1 MKSPWSFPTSPRS
14 PYKVIERLKL
24 ITSLDGRDYDKN
36 LQIEI
41 GKRIREEDGNLK
53 VGLSSNSSTL
63 DFVGRDYITRAPKKL
78 GVVYVPGS
86 GKGKFIITEQGKN
99 LINSKNMEFVIQRQI
114 AKIQYPSPISARGTD
129 NIKIIPLTT
138 IIKILKKVRD
148 LSRSEVMMF
157 VITIEKFTQINT
169 AIKEILNFREKLKKI
184 KGNLKR
190 KKFRRETGLKKLEW
204 FYQNENPN
212 IREKKGKKVDK
223 KEFLKTKLNNHK
235 DYADSIFRYFIA
247 TGLFKLNK
255 NSRLEISKINE
266 KDADYL
272 LETIGLEPKTFEP
285 DEEKYV
291 KNYMGKENS
300 ISLFTDKLSNLI
312 KKFNYLKRLSS
323 KLKLKINTKN
333 IENKFNEEK
342 SLDIKKDIIVELQKR
357 FISLKMEKF
366 IKKLSERNQTDF
378 DEILNHFE
386 EISDRNSDI
395 LDKPLQYEYNF
406 FRAFSFI
413 GDAEK
418 IIPSLNFDEDTN
430 PLNTTSNKP
439 DLIIEY
445 KNFILVVEVTLSS
458 GQRQYESEGAP
469 VFRHVGKCQNEHNKP
484 VFGLFVSEKM
494 DVNMPIEFLSRAMV
508 KTKIYNGR
516 VRILPMERSDFNLL
530 FEKIY
535 KKKLK
540 SNYLFDLFNSF
551 LGDSALLKY
560 QDLGEENWI
569 NDFKKDLSLQ

>member
-24 ITSLDGRDYDKN
+24 ISSLDGKEYDTN

-41 GKRIREEDGNLK
+41 GKRIREESENLK

-78 GVVYVPGS
+78 GIVYVPGV
-86 GKGKFIITEQGKN
+86 GKGKFELTEQGRN
-99 LINSKNMEFVIQRQI
+99 LINSKNMEFVMQRQI
-114 AKIQYPSPISARGTD
+114 AKIQYPSPIKVRGTEK
-129 NIKIIPLTT
+129 IKLIPLTAT
-138 IIKILKKVRD
+138 IKILKSVKD

-157 VITIEKFTQINT
+157 VITIENFSTIDQSIS
-169 AIKEILNFREKLKKI
+169 EILKFRENLKKI

-190 KKFRRETGLKKLEW
+190 RKFRDEVGIKKLNL
-204 FYQNENPN
+204 FYKNEDFS

-223 KEFLKTKLNNHK
+223 SEFLRTKLRNHK
-235 DYADSIFRYFIA
+235 DYADSIFRYFIS

-255 NSRLEISKINE
+255 KSRLEISKINE

-272 LETIGLEPKTFEP
+272 LETIGLEPKKFDNDEKTF
-285 DEEKYV
+285 V
-291 KNYMGKENS
+291 KDFMGKENS
-300 ISLFTDKLSNLI
+300 ISLYTDKLDNLLN
-312 KKFNYLKRLSS
+312 KFDYLKKLSS
-323 KLKLKINTKN
+323 TLDLKINTTEIDKRFKN
-333 IENKFNEEK
+333 EK
-342 SLDIKKDIIVELQKR
+342 SLDIKKDIIVELQKK
-357 FISLKMEKF
+357 FIYLKMEKF
-366 IKKLSERNQTDF
+366 IKKLSERKKNDF
-378 DEILNHFE
+378 DEIVGHFE
-386 EISDRNSDI
+386 EISDRNSEI

-418 IIPSLNFDEDTN
+418 IIPSLNFDEDIN

-445 KNFILVVEVTLSS
+445 KDFILVVEVTLSA

-469 VFRHVGKCQNEHNKP
+469 VFRHVGKCQNENNKP
-484 VFGLFVSEKM
+484 VFGLFICEKM

-516 VRILPMERSDFNLL
+516 VRILPIERSDFNLL

-535 KKKLK
+535 NEELK
-540 SNYLFDLFNSF
+540 SDYLFGMFNS
-551 LGDSALLKY
+551 LLDDNALNKY
-560 QDLGEENWI
+560 QEQGEEDWI
-569 NDFKKDLSLQ
+569 NDFKANLS

>member
-24 ITSLDGRDYDKN
+24 ISALDGKEYDKN

-41 GKRIREEDGNLK
+41 GRRIRSEDGNLK

-86 GKGKFIITEQGKN
+86 GKGKFTITEQGKN

-114 AKIQYPSPISARGTD
+114 AKIQYPSPISARGTED
-129 NIKIIPLTT
+129 IEIIPLTT
-138 IIKILKKVRD
+138 IIEILKKVKD

-157 VITIEKFTQINT
+157 VITIEKYSQINI
-169 AIKEILNFREKLKKI
+169 AIKEILDFRNKLKEI

-190 KKFRRETGLKKLEW
+190 RKFRNEVGLKKLGI
-204 FYQNENPN
+204 FYKSENFQL
-212 IREKKGKKVDK
+212 REKKGKITSKE
-223 KEFLKTKLNNHK
+223 EFLKIKLRNHK

-247 TGLFKLNK
+247 TNLFKLNK
-255 NSRLEISKINE
+255 KSRLEISKINE

-272 LETIGLEPKTFEP
+272 LKTIGLKPKKITL
-285 DEEKYV
+285 EEKDYV
-291 KNYMGKENS
+291 QKYMGMENS
-300 ISLFTDKLSNLI
+300 ISLFTDELDNLS
-312 KKFNYLKRLSS
+312 KKIDYLLQLSS
-323 KLKLKINTKN
+323 KLKLNIDNKKIK
-333 IENKFNEEK
+333 KRFNDEK
-342 SLDIKKDIIVELQKR
+342 SLDIKKDIIVELQKE
-357 FISLKMEKF
+357 FIFLKMEKF
-366 IKKLSERNQTDF
+366 TKTLSKREKKDF

-386 EISDRNSDI
+386 DINDNNSDI

-406 FRAFSFI
+406 FRAFAFI
-413 GDAEK
+413 GNFVK

-445 KNFILVVEVTLSS
+445 KDFILVVEVTLSS

-469 VFRHVGKCQNEHNKP
+469 VFRHVGKCQIENNKP
-484 VFGLFVSEKM
+484 VFGLFIAEKL
-494 DVNMPIEFLSRAMV
+494 DINMPVEFLSRAQV
-508 KTKIYNGR
+508 KTKIYDGK
-516 VRILPMERSDFNLL
+516 VRILPMARSDFITL
-530 FEKIY
+530 FSKIY
-535 KKKLK
+535 EDKLDNK
-540 SNYLFDLFNSF
+540 YLFKLFN
-551 LGDSALLKY
+551 DSLCDDALDKY
-560 QDLGEENWI
+560 REQGEEDWI
-569 NDFKKDLSLQ
+569 NDFRDNYIS

>member
-24 ITSLDGRDYDKN
+24 ISSLDGKDYDKD

-41 GKRIREEDGNLK
+41 GKRIREESENLK

-78 GVVYVPGS
+78 GIVYVPGVD
-86 GKGKFIITEQGKN
+86 KGKFELTEQGRN
-99 LINSKNMEFVIQRQI
+99 LINSKNMEFVMQRQI
-114 AKIQYPSPISARGTD
+114 AKIQYPSPIKVRGTEK
-129 NIKIIPLTT
+129 IKLIPLTAT
-138 IIKILKKVRD
+138 IKILKSVKD

-157 VITIEKFTQINT
+157 VITIENFSTIDQSIS
-169 AIKEILNFREKLKKI
+169 EILKFRENLKKI

-190 KKFRRETGLKKLEW
+190 RKFRDEVGIKKLNL
-204 FYQNENPN
+204 FYKNEDFS

-223 KEFLKTKLNNHK
+223 SEFLRTKLRNHK
-235 DYADSIFRYFIA
+235 DYADSIFRYFIS

-255 NSRLEISKINE
+255 KSRLEISKINE

-272 LETIGLEPKTFEP
+272 LETIGLEPKKFENDEKTF
-285 DEEKYV
+285 V
-291 KNYMGKENS
+291 KDYMGKENS
-300 ISLFTDKLSNLI
+300 ISLYTDKPDNLLN
-312 KKFNYLKRLSS
+312 KFDYLKKLSS
-323 KLKLKINTKN
+323 TLDLKINTKEIDKRFKN
-333 IENKFNEEK
+333 EK
-342 SLDIKKDIIVELQKR
+342 SLDIKKDIIVELQKK
-357 FISLKMEKF
+357 FIYLKMEKF
-366 IKKLSERNQTDF
+366 IKKLSERKKNDF
-378 DEILNHFE
+378 DEIVGHFE
-386 EISDRNSDI
+386 EISDRNSEI

-418 IIPSLNFDEDTN
+418 IIPSLNFDEDIN

-445 KNFILVVEVTLSS
+445 KDFILVVEVTLSA

-469 VFRHVGKCQNEHNKP
+469 VFRHVGKCQNENDKP
-484 VFGLFVSEKM
+484 VFGLFICEKM

-516 VRILPMERSDFNLL
+516 VRILPIERSDFNLL
-530 FEKIY
+530 FKKIY
-535 KKKLK
+535 NEELK
-540 SNYLFDLFNSF
+540 SDYLFGMFNS
-551 LGDSALLKY
+551 LLDDNALNKY
-560 QDLGEENWI
+560 QEQGEEDWI
-569 NDFKKDLSLQ
+569 NAFKANLS

>member
-24 ITSLDGRDYDKN
+24 ISSLDGKEYDTN

-41 GKRIREEDGNLK
+41 GKRIREESENLK

-78 GVVYVPGS
+78 GIVYVPGV
-86 GKGKFIITEQGKN
+86 GKGKFELTEQGRN
-99 LINSKNMEFVIQRQI
+99 LINSKNMEFVMQRQI
-114 AKIQYPSPISARGTD
+114 AKIQYPSPIKVRGTEK
-129 NIKIIPLTT
+129 IKLIPLTAT
-138 IIKILKKVRD
+138 IKILKSVKD

-157 VITIEKFTQINT
+157 VITIENFSKIDQSIS
-169 AIKEILNFREKLKKI
+169 EILKFRENLKKI

-190 KKFRRETGLKKLEW
+190 RKFRDEVGIKKLNL
-204 FYQNENPN
+204 FYKNEDFS
-212 IREKKGKKVDK
+212 IREKKGKRVDK
-223 KEFLKTKLNNHK
+223 SEFLRTKLRNHK
-235 DYADSIFRYFIA
+235 DYADSIFRYFIS

-255 NSRLEISKINE
+255 KSRLEISKINE

-272 LETIGLEPKTFEP
+272 LQTIGLEPKKFDNDEKTF
-285 DEEKYV
+285 V
-291 KNYMGKENS
+291 KDYMGKENS
-300 ISLFTDKLSNLI
+300 ISLYTDKLDNLLN
-312 KKFNYLKRLSS
+312 KFDYLKKLSS
-323 KLKLKINTKN
+323 TLDLKINTTEIDKRFKN
-333 IENKFNEEK
+333 EK
-342 SLDIKKDIIVELQKR
+342 SLDIKKDIIVELQKK
-357 FISLKMEKF
+357 FIYLKMEKF
-366 IKKLSERNQTDF
+366 IKKLSERKKNDF
-378 DEILNHFE
+378 DEIVGHFE
-386 EISDRNSDI
+386 EISDRNSEI
-395 LDKPLQYEYNF
+395 LDKPLKYEYNF

-418 IIPSLNFDEDTN
+418 IIPSLNFDEDIN

-445 KNFILVVEVTLSS
+445 KDFILVVEVTLSA

-469 VFRHVGKCQNEHNKP
+469 VFRHVGKCQNENNKP
-484 VFGLFVSEKM
+484 VFGLFICEKM

-516 VRILPMERSDFNLL
+516 VRILPIERSDFNLL

-535 KKKLK
+535 NEELK
-540 SNYLFDLFNSF
+540 SDYLFGMFNS
-551 LGDSALLKY
+551 LLDDNALNKY
-560 QDLGEENWI
+560 QEQGEEDWI
-569 NDFKKDLSLQ
+569 NDFKASLS

>member
-24 ITSLDGRDYDKN
+24 ISSLDGKDYDKD

-41 GKRIREEDGNLK
+41 GKRIREESENLK

-78 GVVYVPGS
+78 GIVYVPGV
-86 GKGKFIITEQGKN
+86 GKGKFELTEQGRN
-99 LINSKNMEFVIQRQI
+99 LINSKNMEFVMQRQI
-114 AKIQYPSPISARGTD
+114 AKIQYPSPIKVRGTEK
-129 NIKIIPLTT
+129 IKLIPLTAT
-138 IIKILKKVRD
+138 IKILKSVKD

-157 VITIEKFTQINT
+157 VITIENFSTIDQSI
-169 AIKEILNFREKLKKI
+169 IEILKFRENLKKI

-190 KKFRRETGLKKLEW
+190 RKFRDEVGIKKLNL
-204 FYQNENPN
+204 FYKNEDFS

-223 KEFLKTKLNNHK
+223 SEFLRTKLRNHK
-235 DYADSIFRYFIA
+235 DYADSIFRYFIS

-255 NSRLEISKINE
+255 KSRLEISKINE

-272 LETIGLEPKTFEP
+272 LETIGLEPKKFDNDEKTF
-285 DEEKYV
+285 V
-291 KNYMGKENS
+291 KDFMGKENS
-300 ISLFTDKLSNLI
+300 ISLYTDKLDNLLN
-312 KKFNYLKRLSS
+312 KFDYLKKLSS
-323 KLKLKINTKN
+323 TLDLKINTTEIDKRFKN
-333 IENKFNEEK
+333 EK
-342 SLDIKKDIIVELQKR
+342 SLDIKKDIIVELQKK
-357 FISLKMEKF
+357 FIYLKMEKF
-366 IKKLSERNQTDF
+366 IKKLSERKKNDF
-378 DEILNHFE
+378 DEIVGHFE
-386 EISDRNSDI
+386 EISDRNSEI

-418 IIPSLNFDEDTN
+418 IIPSLNFDEDIN

-445 KNFILVVEVTLSS
+445 KDFILVVEVTLSA

-469 VFRHVGKCQNEHNKP
+469 VFRHVGKCQNENNKP
-484 VFGLFVSEKM
+484 VFGLFICEKM

-516 VRILPMERSDFNLL
+516 VRILPIERSDFNLL

-535 KKKLK
+535 NEELK
-540 SNYLFDLFNSF
+540 SDYLFGMFNS
-551 LGDSALLKY
+551 LLDDNALNKY
-560 QDLGEENWI
+560 QEQGEEDWI
-569 NDFKKDLSLQ
+569 NDFKANLS

>member
-24 ITSLDGRDYDKN
+24 ISSLDGKEYDTN

-41 GKRIREEDGNLK
+41 GKRIREESENLK

-78 GVVYVPGS
+78 GIVYVPGV
-86 GKGKFIITEQGKN
+86 GKGKFELTEQGRN
-99 LINSKNMEFVIQRQI
+99 LINSKNMEFVMQRQI
-114 AKIQYPSPISARGTD
+114 AKIQYPSPIKVRGTEK
-129 NIKIIPLTT
+129 IKLIPLTAT
-138 IIKILKKVRD
+138 IKILKSVKD

-157 VITIEKFTQINT
+157 VITIENFSTIDQSIS
-169 AIKEILNFREKLKKI
+169 EILKFRENLKKI

-190 KKFRRETGLKKLEW
+190 RKFRDEVGIKKLNL
-204 FYQNENPN
+204 FYKNEDFS

-223 KEFLKTKLNNHK
+223 SEFLRTKLRNHK
-235 DYADSIFRYFIA
+235 DYADSIFRYFIS

-255 NSRLEISKINE
+255 KSRLEISKINE

-272 LETIGLEPKTFEP
+272 LETIGLEPKKFDNDEKTF
-285 DEEKYV
+285 V
-291 KNYMGKENS
+291 KDYMGKENS
-300 ISLFTDKLSNLI
+300 ISLYTDKLDNLLN
-312 KKFNYLKRLSS
+312 KFDYLKKLSS
-323 KLKLKINTKN
+323 TLDLKINTTEIDKRFKN
-333 IENKFNEEK
+333 EK
-342 SLDIKKDIIVELQKR
+342 SLDIKKDIIVELQKK
-357 FISLKMEKF
+357 FIYLKMEKF
-366 IKKLSERNQTDF
+366 IKKLSERKKNDF
-378 DEILNHFE
+378 DEIVGHFE
-386 EISDRNSDI
+386 EISDRNSEI

-418 IIPSLNFDEDTN
+418 IIPSLNFDEDIN

-445 KNFILVVEVTLSS
+445 KDFILVVEVTLSA

-469 VFRHVGKCQNEHNKP
+469 VFRHVGKCQNENNKP
-484 VFGLFVSEKM
+484 VFGLFICEKM

-516 VRILPMERSDFNLL
+516 VRILPIERSDFNLL

-535 KKKLK
+535 NEELK
-540 SNYLFDLFNSF
+540 SDYLFGMFNS
-551 LGDSALLKY
+551 LLDDNALNKY
-560 QDLGEENWI
+560 QEQGEEDWI
-569 NDFKKDLSLQ
+569 NDFKANLS

>member
-24 ITSLDGRDYDKN
+24 ISSLDGKEYDTN

-41 GKRIREEDGNLK
+41 GKRIREESENLK

-78 GVVYVPGS
+78 GIVYVPGV
-86 GKGKFIITEQGKN
+86 GKGKFELTEQGRN
-99 LINSKNMEFVIQRQI
+99 LINSKNMEFVMQRQI
-114 AKIQYPSPISARGTD
+114 AKIQYPSPIKVRGTEK
-129 NIKIIPLTT
+129 IKLIPLTAT
-138 IIKILKKVRD
+138 IKILKSVKD

-157 VITIEKFTQINT
+157 VITIENFSKIDQSIS
-169 AIKEILNFREKLKKI
+169 EILKFRENLKKI

-190 KKFRRETGLKKLEW
+190 RKFRDEVGIKKLNL
-204 FYQNENPN
+204 FYKNEDFS
-212 IREKKGKKVDK
+212 IREKKGKRVDK
-223 KEFLKTKLNNHK
+223 SEFLRTKLRNHK
-235 DYADSIFRYFIA
+235 DYADSIFRYFIS

-255 NSRLEISKINE
+255 KSRLEISKINE
-266 KDADYL
+266 KDANYL
-272 LETIGLEPKTFEP
+272 LETIGLEPKKFENDEKTF
-285 DEEKYV
+285 V

-300 ISLFTDKLSNLI
+300 ISLYTDKLDNLLN
-312 KKFNYLKRLSS
+312 KFDYLKKLSS
-323 KLKLKINTKN
+323 TLDLKINTTEIDKRFKN
-333 IENKFNEEK
+333 EK
-342 SLDIKKDIIVELQKR
+342 SLDIKKDIIVELQKK
-357 FISLKMEKF
+357 FIYLKMEKF
-366 IKKLSERNQTDF
+366 IKKLSERKKNDF
-378 DEILNHFE
+378 DEIVGHFE
-386 EISDRNSDI
+386 EISDRNSEI

-418 IIPSLNFDEDTN
+418 ITPSLNFDEDIN

-445 KNFILVVEVTLSS
+445 KDFILVVEVTLSA

-469 VFRHVGKCQNEHNKP
+469 VFRHVGKCQNENDKP
-484 VFGLFVSEKM
+484 VFGLFICEKM

-516 VRILPMERSDFNLL
+516 VRILPIERSDFNLL

-535 KKKLK
+535 NEELK
-540 SNYLFDLFNSF
+540 SDYLFGMFNS
-551 LGDSALLKY
+551 LLDDNALNKY
-560 QDLGEENWI
+560 QEQGEEDWI
-569 NDFKKDLSLQ
+569 NDFKANLS

>member
-24 ITSLDGRDYDKN
+24 ISSLDGKEYDTN

-41 GKRIREEDGNLK
+41 GKRIREESENLK

-78 GVVYVPGS
+78 GIVYVPGV
-86 GKGKFIITEQGKN
+86 GKGKFELTEQGRN
-99 LINSKNMEFVIQRQI
+99 LINSKNMEFVMQRQI
-114 AKIQYPSPISARGTD
+114 AKIQYPSPIKVRGTEK
-129 NIKIIPLTT
+129 IKLIPLTAT
-138 IIKILKKVRD
+138 IKILKSVKD

-157 VITIEKFTQINT
+157 VITIENFSTIDQSIS
-169 AIKEILNFREKLKKI
+169 EILKFRENLKKI

-190 KKFRRETGLKKLEW
+190 RKFRDEVGIKKLNL
-204 FYQNENPN
+204 FYKNEDFS

-223 KEFLKTKLNNHK
+223 SEFLRTKLRNHK
-235 DYADSIFRYFIA
+235 DYADSIFRYFIS

-255 NSRLEISKINE
+255 KSRLEISKINE

-272 LETIGLEPKTFEP
+272 LETIGLEPKKFDNDEKTF
-285 DEEKYV
+285 V
-291 KNYMGKENS
+291 KEYMGKENS
-300 ISLFTDKLSNLI
+300 ISLYTDKLDNLLN
-312 KKFNYLKRLSS
+312 KFDYLKKLSS
-323 KLKLKINTKN
+323 TLDLKINTTEIDKRFKN
-333 IENKFNEEK
+333 EK
-342 SLDIKKDIIVELQKR
+342 SLDIKKDIIVELQKK
-357 FISLKMEKF
+357 FIYLKMEKF
-366 IKKLSERNQTDF
+366 IKKLSERKKNDF
-378 DEILNHFE
+378 NEIVGHFE
-386 EISDRNSDI
+386 EISDRNSEI

-418 IIPSLNFDEDTN
+418 IIPSLNFDEDIN

-445 KNFILVVEVTLSS
+445 KDFILVVEVTLSA

-469 VFRHVGKCQNEHNKP
+469 VFRHVGKCQNENNKP
-484 VFGLFVSEKM
+484 VFGLFICEKM

-516 VRILPMERSDFNLL
+516 VRILPIERSDFNLL

-535 KKKLK
+535 NEELK
-540 SNYLFDLFNSF
+540 SDYLFGMFNS
-551 LGDSALLKY
+551 LLDDNALNKY
-560 QDLGEENWI
+560 QEQGEEDWI
-569 NDFKKDLSLQ
+569 NDFKANLS

>member
-24 ITSLDGRDYDKN
+24 ISSLDGKDYDKD

-41 GKRIREEDGNLK
+41 GKRIREESENLK

-78 GVVYVPGS
+78 GIVYVPGVD
-86 GKGKFIITEQGKN
+86 KGKFELTEQGRN
-99 LINSKNMEFVIQRQI
+99 LINSKNMEFVMQRQI
-114 AKIQYPSPISARGTD
+114 AKIQYPSPIKVRGTEK
-129 NIKIIPLTT
+129 IKLIPLTAT
-138 IIKILKKVRD
+138 IKILKSVKD

-157 VITIEKFTQINT
+157 VITIENFSTIDQSI
-169 AIKEILNFREKLKKI
+169 IEILKFRENLKKI

-190 KKFRRETGLKKLEW
+190 RKFRDEVGIKKLNL
-204 FYQNENPN
+204 FYKNEDFS

-223 KEFLKTKLNNHK
+223 SEFLRTKLRNHK
-235 DYADSIFRYFIA
+235 DYADSIFRYFIS

-255 NSRLEISKINE
+255 KSRLEISKINE

-272 LETIGLEPKTFEP
+272 LETIGLEPKKFDNDEKTF
-285 DEEKYV
+285 V
-291 KNYMGKENS
+291 KDYMGKENS
-300 ISLFTDKLSNLI
+300 ISLYTDKLDNLLN
-312 KKFNYLKRLSS
+312 KFDYLKKLSS
-323 KLKLKINTKN
+323 TLDLKINTTEIDKRFKN
-333 IENKFNEEK
+333 EK
-342 SLDIKKDIIVELQKR
+342 SLDIKKDIIVELQKK
-357 FISLKMEKF
+357 FIYLKMEKF
-366 IKKLSERNQTDF
+366 IKKLSERKKNDF
-378 DEILNHFE
+378 DEIVGHFE
-386 EISDRNSDI
+386 EISDRNSEI

-418 IIPSLNFDEDTN
+418 IIPSLNFDEDIN

-445 KNFILVVEVTLSS
+445 KDFILVVEVTLSA

-469 VFRHVGKCQNEHNKP
+469 VFRHVGKCQNENDKP
-484 VFGLFVSEKM
+484 VFGLFICEKM

-516 VRILPMERSDFNLL
+516 VRILPIERSDFNLL

-535 KKKLK
+535 NEELK
-540 SNYLFDLFNSF
+540 SDYLFGMFNS
-551 LGDSALLKY
+551 LLDDNALNKY
-560 QDLGEENWI
+560 QEQGEEDWI
-569 NDFKKDLSLQ
+569 NDFKANLS

>member
-24 ITSLDGRDYDKN
+24 ISSLDGKDYDKD

-41 GKRIREEDGNLK
+41 GKRIREESENLK

-78 GVVYVPGS
+78 GIVYVPGVD
-86 GKGKFIITEQGKN
+86 KGKFELTEQGRN
-99 LINSKNMEFVIQRQI
+99 LINSKNMEFVMQRQI
-114 AKIQYPSPISARGTD
+114 AKIQYPSPIKVRGTEK
-129 NIKIIPLTT
+129 IKLIPLTAT
-138 IIKILKKVRD
+138 IKILKSVKD

-157 VITIEKFTQINT
+157 VITIENFSTIDQSIS
-169 AIKEILNFREKLKKI
+169 EILKFRENLKKI

-190 KKFRRETGLKKLEW
+190 RKFRDEVGIKKLNL
-204 FYQNENPN
+204 FYKNEDFS

-223 KEFLKTKLNNHK
+223 SEFLRTKLRNHK
-235 DYADSIFRYFIA
+235 DYADSIFRYFIS

-255 NSRLEISKINE
+255 KSRLEISKINE

-272 LETIGLEPKTFEP
+272 LETIGLEPKKFENDEKTF
-285 DEEKYV
+285 V
-291 KNYMGKENS
+291 KDYMGKENS
-300 ISLFTDKLSNLI
+300 ISLYTDKPDNLLN
-312 KKFNYLKRLSS
+312 KFDYLKKLSS
-323 KLKLKINTKN
+323 TLDLKINTKEIDKRFKN
-333 IENKFNEEK
+333 EK
-342 SLDIKKDIIVELQKR
+342 SLDIKKDIIVELQKK
-357 FISLKMEKF
+357 FIYLKMEKF
-366 IKKLSERNQTDF
+366 IKKLSERKKNDF
-378 DEILNHFE
+378 DEIIGHFE
-386 EISDRNSDI
+386 EISDRNSEI

-418 IIPSLNFDEDTN
+418 IIPSLNFDEDIN

-445 KNFILVVEVTLSS
+445 KDFILVVEVTLSA

-469 VFRHVGKCQNEHNKP
+469 VFRHVGKCQNENDKP
-484 VFGLFVSEKM
+484 VFGLFICEKM

-516 VRILPMERSDFNLL
+516 VRILPIERSDFNLL
-530 FEKIY
+530 FKKIY
-535 KKKLK
+535 NEELK
-540 SNYLFDLFNSF
+540 SDYLFGMFNS
-551 LGDSALLKY
+551 LLDDNALNKY
-560 QDLGEENWI
+560 QEQGEEDWI
-569 NDFKKDLSLQ
+569 NAFKANLS

>member
-41 GKRIREEDGNLK
+41 GKRIREENGNLK

-86 GKGKFIITEQGKN
+86 GKGKFIFTEQGKN

-114 AKIQYPSPISARGTD
+114 AKIQYPSPISARGTE
-129 NIKIIPLTT
+129 NIEIIPLTT
-138 IIKILKKVRD
+138 IIEILKRVRD
-148 LSRSEVMMF
+148 LSRSEVMIF
-157 VITIEKFTQINT
+157 VITIEKFTQISS
-169 AIKEILNFREKLKKI
+169 AIKEILNFREKLEKI

-190 KKFRRETGLKKLEW
+190 REFRKETGMRKLES
-204 FYQNENPN
+204 FYKNENFK

-223 KEFLKTKLNNHK
+223 KEFIKTKLNNHR

-255 NSRLEISKINE
+255 KSRLEISKINE

-272 LETIGLEPKTFEP
+272 LKNIGLIPKTIEIN
-285 DEEKYV
+285 EKEYV
-291 KNYMGKENS
+291 ENYMGKENS
-300 ISLFTDKLSNLI
+300 ISLFTDKSSNLVN
-312 KKFNYLKRLSS
+312 KFNYLKELSL
-323 KLKLKINTKN
+323 KLKLKINAEV
-333 IENKFNEEK
+333 IEKKFKQEK
-342 SLDIKKDIIVELQKR
+342 SLDIKKDIIVELQKK
-357 FISLKMEKF
+357 FILLKMEKF
-366 IKKLSERNQTDF
+366 IKKLSERNQNDF

-386 EISDRNSDI
+386 DISDRNSDI

-406 FRAFSFI
+406 FRAFSLI

-445 KNFILVVEVTLSS
+445 KNFVLVVEVTLSS

-469 VFRHVGKCQNEHNKP
+469 VFRHVGKCQNEYNKP

-494 DVNMPIEFLSRAMV
+494 DVNMPVEFLSRAMV
-508 KTKIYNGR
+508 KTKIYNGKI
-516 VRILPMERSDFNLL
+516 RIMPIERSDFDLL
-530 FEKIY
+530 FKKIY
-535 KKKLK
+535 TKKLK
-540 SNYLFDLFNSF
+540 SDYLYELFNKF
-551 LGDSALLKY
+551 LSDGALDKY
-560 QDLGEENWI
+560 QDLGEEDWI
-569 NDFKKDLSLQ
+569 NNFRENLS

>member
-24 ITSLDGRDYDKN
+24 ISSLDGKEYDTN

-41 GKRIREEDGNLK
+41 GKRIREESENLK

-78 GVVYVPGS
+78 GIVYVPGV
-86 GKGKFIITEQGKN
+86 GKGKFELTEQGRN
-99 LINSKNMEFVIQRQI
+99 LINSKNMEFVMQRQI
-114 AKIQYPSPISARGTD
+114 AKIQYPSPIKVRGTEK
-129 NIKIIPLTT
+129 IKLIPLTAT
-138 IIKILKKVRD
+138 IKILKSVKD

-157 VITIEKFTQINT
+157 VITIENFSKIDQSIS
-169 AIKEILNFREKLKKI
+169 EILKFRENLKKI

-190 KKFRRETGLKKLEW
+190 RKFRDEVGIKKLNL
-204 FYQNENPN
+204 FYKNEDFS

-223 KEFLKTKLNNHK
+223 SEFLRTKLRNHK
-235 DYADSIFRYFIA
+235 DYADSIFRYFIS

-255 NSRLEISKINE
+255 KSRLEISKINE

-272 LETIGLEPKTFEP
+272 LETIGLEPKKFDNDEKTF
-285 DEEKYV
+285 V
-291 KNYMGKENS
+291 KDYMGKENS
-300 ISLFTDKLSNLI
+300 ISLYTDKLDNLLN
-312 KKFNYLKRLSS
+312 KFDYLKKLSS
-323 KLKLKINTKN
+323 TLDLKINTTEIDKRFKN
-333 IENKFNEEK
+333 EK
-342 SLDIKKDIIVELQKR
+342 SLDIKKDIIVELQKK
-357 FISLKMEKF
+357 FIYLKMEKF
-366 IKKLSERNQTDF
+366 IKKLSERKKNDF
-378 DEILNHFE
+378 DEIVGHFE
-386 EISDRNSDI
+386 EISDRNSEI

-418 IIPSLNFDEDTN
+418 IIPSLNFDEDIN

-445 KNFILVVEVTLSS
+445 KDFILVVEVTLSA

-469 VFRHVGKCQNEHNKP
+469 VFRHVGKCQNENDKP
-484 VFGLFVSEKM
+484 VFGLFICEKM

-516 VRILPMERSDFNLL
+516 VRILPIERSDFNLL

-535 KKKLK
+535 NEELK
-540 SNYLFDLFNSF
+540 SDYLFGMFNS
-551 LGDSALLKY
+551 LLDDNALNKY
-560 QDLGEENWI
+560 QEQGEEDWI
-569 NDFKKDLSLQ
+569 NDFKANLS

>member
-24 ITSLDGRDYDKN
+24 ISSLDGKDYDKD

-41 GKRIREEDGNLK
+41 GKRIREESENLK

-78 GVVYVPGS
+78 GIVYVPGVD
-86 GKGKFIITEQGKN
+86 KGKFELTEQGRN
-99 LINSKNMEFVIQRQI
+99 LINSKNMEFVMQRQI
-114 AKIQYPSPISARGTD
+114 AKIQYPSPIKVRGTEK
-129 NIKIIPLTT
+129 IKLIPLTAT
-138 IIKILKKVRD
+138 IKILKSVKD

-157 VITIEKFTQINT
+157 VITIENFSTIDQSI
-169 AIKEILNFREKLKKI
+169 IEILKFRENLKKI

-190 KKFRRETGLKKLEW
+190 RKFRDEVGIKKLNL
-204 FYQNENPN
+204 FYKNEDFS

-223 KEFLKTKLNNHK
+223 SEFLRTKLRNHK
-235 DYADSIFRYFIA
+235 DYADSIFRYFIS

-255 NSRLEISKINE
+255 KSRLEISKINE

-272 LETIGLEPKTFEP
+272 LETIGLEPKKFENDEKTF
-285 DEEKYV
+285 V
-291 KNYMGKENS
+291 KDYMGKENS
-300 ISLFTDKLSNLI
+300 ISLYTDKPDNLLN
-312 KKFNYLKRLSS
+312 KFDYLKKLSS
-323 KLKLKINTKN
+323 TLDLKINTTEIDKRFKN
-333 IENKFNEEK
+333 EK
-342 SLDIKKDIIVELQKR
+342 SLDIKKDIIVELQKK
-357 FISLKMEKF
+357 FIYLKMEKF
-366 IKKLSERNQTDF
+366 IKKLSERKKNDF
-378 DEILNHFE
+378 DEIVGHFE
-386 EISDRNSDI
+386 EISDRNSEI

-418 IIPSLNFDEDTN
+418 IIPSLNFDEDIN

-445 KNFILVVEVTLSS
+445 KDFILVVEVTLSA

-469 VFRHVGKCQNEHNKP
+469 VFRHVGKCQNENNKP
-484 VFGLFVSEKM
+484 VFGLFICEKM

-516 VRILPMERSDFNLL
+516 VRILPIERSDFNLL

-535 KKKLK
+535 NEELK
-540 SNYLFDLFNSF
+540 SDYLFGMFNS
-551 LGDSALLKY
+551 LLDDNALNKY
-560 QDLGEENWI
+560 QEQGEEDWI
-569 NDFKKDLSLQ
+569 NDFKANLS

>member
-24 ITSLDGRDYDKN
+24 ISSLDGKEYDTN

-41 GKRIREEDGNLK
+41 GKRIREESENLK

-78 GVVYVPGS
+78 GIVYVPGV
-86 GKGKFIITEQGKN
+86 GKGKFELTEQGRN
-99 LINSKNMEFVIQRQI
+99 LINSKNMEFVMQRQI
-114 AKIQYPSPISARGTD
+114 AKIQYPSPIKVRGTEK
-129 NIKIIPLTT
+129 IKLIPLTAT
-138 IIKILKKVRD
+138 IKILKSVKD

-157 VITIEKFTQINT
+157 VITIENFSKIDQSIS
-169 AIKEILNFREKLKKI
+169 EILKFRENLKKI

-190 KKFRRETGLKKLEW
+190 RKFRDEVGIKKLNL
-204 FYQNENPN
+204 FYKNEDFS

-223 KEFLKTKLNNHK
+223 SEFLRTKLRNHK
-235 DYADSIFRYFIA
+235 DYADSIFRYFIS

-255 NSRLEISKINE
+255 KSRLEISKINE

-272 LETIGLEPKTFEP
+272 LETIGLEPKKFENNEKTF
-285 DEEKYV
+285 V

-300 ISLFTDKLSNLI
+300 ISLYTDKLDNLLN
-312 KKFNYLKRLSS
+312 KFDYLKKLSS
-323 KLKLKINTKN
+323 TLDLKINTKEIDKRFKN
-333 IENKFNEEK
+333 EK
-342 SLDIKKDIIVELQKR
+342 SLDIKKDIIVELQKK
-357 FISLKMEKF
+357 FIYLKMEKF
-366 IKKLSERNQTDF
+366 IKKLSERKKNDF
-378 DEILNHFE
+378 DEIVGHFE
-386 EISDRNSDI
+386 EISDRNSEI

-418 IIPSLNFDEDTN
+418 IIPSLNFDEDIN

-445 KNFILVVEVTLSS
+445 KDFILVVEVTLSA

-469 VFRHVGKCQNEHNKP
+469 VFRHVGKCQNENDNP
-484 VFGLFVSEKM
+484 VFGLFICEKM

-516 VRILPMERSDFNLL
+516 VRILPIERSDFNLL

-535 KKKLK
+535 NEELK
-540 SNYLFDLFNSF
+540 SDYLFGMFNS
-551 LGDSALLKY
+551 LLDDNALDKY
-560 QDLGEENWI
+560 QEQGEEDWI
-569 NDFKKDLSLQ
+569 NDFKANLS

>member
-24 ITSLDGRDYDKN
+24 ISSLDGKEYDTN

-41 GKRIREEDGNLK
+41 GKRIREESENLK

-78 GVVYVPGS
+78 GIVYVPGV
-86 GKGKFIITEQGKN
+86 GKGKFELTEQGRN
-99 LINSKNMEFVIQRQI
+99 LINSKNMEFVMQRQI
-114 AKIQYPSPISARGTD
+114 AKIQYPSPIKVRGTEK
-129 NIKIIPLTT
+129 IKLIPLTAT
-138 IIKILKKVRD
+138 IKILKSVKD

-157 VITIEKFTQINT
+157 VITIENFSTIDQSIS
-169 AIKEILNFREKLKKI
+169 EILKFRENLKKI

-190 KKFRRETGLKKLEW
+190 RKFRDEVGIKKLNL
-204 FYQNENPN
+204 FYKNEDFS

-223 KEFLKTKLNNHK
+223 SEFLRTKLRNHK
-235 DYADSIFRYFIA
+235 DYADSIFRYFIS

-255 NSRLEISKINE
+255 KSRLEISKINE

-272 LETIGLEPKTFEP
+272 LQTIGLEPKKFDNDEKTF
-285 DEEKYV
+285 V
-291 KNYMGKENS
+291 KDYMGKENS
-300 ISLFTDKLSNLI
+300 ISLYTDKLDNLLN
-312 KKFNYLKRLSS
+312 KFDYLKKLSS
-323 KLKLKINTKN
+323 TLDLKINTTEIDKRFKN
-333 IENKFNEEK
+333 EK
-342 SLDIKKDIIVELQKR
+342 SLDIKKDIIVELQKK
-357 FISLKMEKF
+357 FIYLKMEKF
-366 IKKLSERNQTDF
+366 IKKLSERKKNDF
-378 DEILNHFE
+378 DEIVGHFE
-386 EISDRNSDI
+386 EISDRNSEI

-418 IIPSLNFDEDTN
+418 IIPSLNFDEDIN

-445 KNFILVVEVTLSS
+445 KDFILVVEVTLSA

-469 VFRHVGKCQNEHNKP
+469 VFRHVGKCQNENNKP
-484 VFGLFVSEKM
+484 VFGLFICEKM

-516 VRILPMERSDFNLL
+516 VRILPIERSDFNLL

-535 KKKLK
+535 NEELK
-540 SNYLFDLFNSF
+540 SDYLFGMFNS
-551 LGDSALLKY
+551 LLDDNALNKY
-560 QDLGEENWI
+560 QEQGEEDWI
-569 NDFKKDLSLQ
+569 NDFKANLS

>member
-24 ITSLDGRDYDKN
+24 ISSLDGKEYDTN

-41 GKRIREEDGNLK
+41 GKRIREEGENLK

-78 GVVYVPGS
+78 GIVYVPGV
-86 GKGKFIITEQGKN
+86 GKGKFELTEQGRN
-99 LINSKNMEFVIQRQI
+99 LINSKNMEFVMQRQI
-114 AKIQYPSPISARGTD
+114 AKIQYPSPIKVRGTEK
-129 NIKIIPLTT
+129 IKLIPLTAT
-138 IIKILKKVRD
+138 IKILKSVKD

-157 VITIEKFTQINT
+157 VITIENFSTIDQSIS
-169 AIKEILNFREKLKKI
+169 EILKFRENLKKI

-190 KKFRRETGLKKLEW
+190 RKFRDEVGIKKLNL
-204 FYQNENPN
+204 FYKNEDFS

-223 KEFLKTKLNNHK
+223 SEFLRTKLRNHK
-235 DYADSIFRYFIA
+235 DYADSIFRYFIS

-255 NSRLEISKINE
+255 KSRLEISKINE

-272 LETIGLEPKTFEP
+272 LETIGLEPKKFDNDEKTF
-285 DEEKYV
+285 V
-291 KNYMGKENS
+291 KDYMGKENS
-300 ISLFTDKLSNLI
+300 ISLYTDKLDNLLN
-312 KKFNYLKRLSS
+312 KFDYLKKLSS
-323 KLKLKINTKN
+323 TLDLKINTTEIDKRFKN
-333 IENKFNEEK
+333 EK
-342 SLDIKKDIIVELQKR
+342 SLDIKKDIIVELQKK
-357 FISLKMEKF
+357 FIYLKMEKF
-366 IKKLSERNQTDF
+366 IKKLSERKKNDF
-378 DEILNHFE
+378 DEIVGHFE
-386 EISDRNSDI
+386 EISDRNSEI

-418 IIPSLNFDEDTN
+418 IIPSLNFDEDIN

-445 KNFILVVEVTLSS
+445 KDFILVVEVTLSA

-469 VFRHVGKCQNEHNKP
+469 VFRHVGKCQNENNKP
-484 VFGLFVSEKM
+484 VFGLFICEKM

-516 VRILPMERSDFNLL
+516 VRILPIERSDFNLL

-535 KKKLK
+535 NEELK
-540 SNYLFDLFNSF
+540 SDYLFGMFNS
-551 LGDSALLKY
+551 LLDDNALNKY
-560 QDLGEENWI
+560 QEQGEEDWI
-569 NDFKKDLSLQ
+569 NDFKANLS

>member
-24 ITSLDGRDYDKN
+24 ISSLDGKEYDTN

-41 GKRIREEDGNLK
+41 GKRIREESENLK

-78 GVVYVPGS
+78 GIVYVPGV
-86 GKGKFIITEQGKN
+86 GKGKFELTEQGRN
-99 LINSKNMEFVIQRQI
+99 LINSKNMEFVMQRQI
-114 AKIQYPSPISARGTD
+114 AKIQYPSPIKVRGTEK
-129 NIKIIPLTT
+129 IKLIPLTAT
-138 IIKILKKVRD
+138 IKILKSVKD

-157 VITIEKFTQINT
+157 VITIENFSKIDQSIS
-169 AIKEILNFREKLKKI
+169 EILKFRENLKKI

-190 KKFRRETGLKKLEW
+190 RKFRDEVGIKKLNL
-204 FYQNENPN
+204 FYKNEDFS

-223 KEFLKTKLNNHK
+223 SEFLRTKLRNHK
-235 DYADSIFRYFIA
+235 DYADSIFRYFIS

-255 NSRLEISKINE
+255 KSRLEISKINE

-272 LETIGLEPKTFEP
+272 LETIGLEPKKFDNDEKTF
-285 DEEKYV
+285 V
-291 KNYMGKENS
+291 KDYMGKENS
-300 ISLFTDKLSNLI
+300 ISLYTDKLDNLLN
-312 KKFNYLKRLSS
+312 KFDYLKKLSS
-323 KLKLKINTKN
+323 TLDLKINTTEIDKRFKN
-333 IENKFNEEK
+333 EK
-342 SLDIKKDIIVELQKR
+342 SLDIKKDIIVELQKK
-357 FISLKMEKF
+357 FIYLKMEKF
-366 IKKLSERNQTDF
+366 IKKLSERKKNDF
-378 DEILNHFE
+378 DEIVGHFE
-386 EISDRNSDI
+386 EISDRNSEI

-418 IIPSLNFDEDTN
+418 IIPSLNFDEDIN

-445 KNFILVVEVTLSS
+445 KDFILVVEVTLSA

-469 VFRHVGKCQNEHNKP
+469 VFRHVGKCQNENNKP
-484 VFGLFVSEKM
+484 VFGLFICEKM

-516 VRILPMERSDFNLL
+516 VRILPIERSDFNLL

-535 KKKLK
+535 NEELK
-540 SNYLFDLFNSF
+540 SDYLFGMFNS
-551 LGDSALLKY
+551 LLDDNALNKY
-560 QDLGEENWI
+560 QEQGEEDWI
-569 NDFKKDLSLQ
+569 NDFKANLS

>member
-24 ITSLDGRDYDKN
+24 ISSLDGKDYDKD

-41 GKRIREEDGNLK
+41 GKRIREESENLK

-63 DFVGRDYITRAPKKL
+63 DLVGRDYITRAPKKL
-78 GVVYVPGS
+78 GIVYVPGVD
-86 GKGKFIITEQGKN
+86 KGKFELTEQGRN
-99 LINSKNMEFVIQRQI
+99 LINSKNMEFVMQRQI
-114 AKIQYPSPISARGTD
+114 AKIQYPSPIKIRGTEK
-129 NIKIIPLTT
+129 IKLIPLTAT
-138 IIKILKKVRD
+138 IKILKSVKD

-157 VITIEKFTQINT
+157 VITIENFSTIHQSIS
-169 AIKEILNFREKLKKI
+169 EILKFRENLKKI

-190 KKFRRETGLKKLEW
+190 RKFRDEVGIKKLNL
-204 FYQNENPN
+204 FYKNEDFS

-223 KEFLKTKLNNHK
+223 SEFLRTKLRNHK
-235 DYADSIFRYFIA
+235 DYADSIFRYFIS

-255 NSRLEISKINE
+255 KSRLEISKINE

-272 LETIGLEPKTFEP
+272 LETIGLEPKKFENDEKTF
-285 DEEKYV
+285 V
-291 KNYMGKENS
+291 KDYMGKENS
-300 ISLFTDKLSNLI
+300 ISLYTDKPDNLLN
-312 KKFNYLKRLSS
+312 KFDYLKKLSS
-323 KLKLKINTKN
+323 TLDLKINTTEIDKRFKN
-333 IENKFNEEK
+333 EK
-342 SLDIKKDIIVELQKR
+342 SLDIKKDIIVELQKK
-357 FISLKMEKF
+357 FIYLKMEKF
-366 IKKLSERNQTDF
+366 IKKLSERKKNDF
-378 DEILNHFE
+378 DEIVGHFE
-386 EISDRNSDI
+386 EISDRNSEI

-418 IIPSLNFDEDTN
+418 IIPSLNFDEDIN

-445 KNFILVVEVTLSS
+445 KDFILVVEVTLST

-469 VFRHVGKCQNEHNKP
+469 VFRHVGKCQNENDKP
-484 VFGLFVSEKM
+484 VFGLFICEKM

-516 VRILPMERSDFNLL
+516 VRILPIERSDFNLL

-535 KKKLK
+535 NEELK
-540 SNYLFDLFNSF
+540 SDYLFEMFNS
-551 LGDSALLKY
+551 LLDDNALNKY
-560 QDLGEENWI
+560 QEQGEVDWI
-569 NDFKKDLSLQ
+569 NDFKANLS

>member
-24 ITSLDGRDYDKN
+24 ISTLDGKEYDKN

-41 GKRIREEDGNLK
+41 GKRIRGEDGNLK

-86 GKGKFIITEQGKN
+86 GKGKFTITEQGKN

-114 AKIQYPSPISARGTD
+114 AKIQYPSPISARGTED
-129 NIKIIPLTT
+129 IEIIPLTT
-138 IIKILKKVRD
+138 IIEILKKVKD

-157 VITIEKFTQINT
+157 VITIEKYSQINI
-169 AIKEILNFREKLKKI
+169 AIKEILDFRHELKEI

-190 KKFRRETGLKKLEW
+190 RKFRNEVGLKKLGI
-204 FYQNENPN
+204 FYKNENFKL
-212 IREKKGKKVDK
+212 REKKGKTTSKE
-223 KEFLKTKLNNHK
+223 EFLKIKLRNHK

-247 TGLFKLNK
+247 TNLFKLNK
-255 NSRLEISKINE
+255 KSRLEISKINE

-272 LETIGLEPKTFEP
+272 LKTIGLKPKKITL
-285 DEEKYV
+285 EEKDYV
-291 KNYMGKENS
+291 QKYMGMENS
-300 ISLFTDKLSNLI
+300 ISLFTDELDNLS
-312 KKFNYLKRLSS
+312 KKIDYLLQLSS
-323 KLKLKINTKN
+323 KLKLNIDNKKIIKR
-333 IENKFNEEK
+333 FNDEK
-342 SLDIKKDIIVELQKR
+342 SLDIKKDIIVELQKE
-357 FISLKMEKF
+357 FIFLKMEKF
-366 IKKLSERNQTDF
+366 TKTLSKREKKDF

-386 EISDRNSDI
+386 DINDNNSDI

-406 FRAFSFI
+406 FRAFAFI
-413 GDAEK
+413 GNFVK

-445 KNFILVVEVTLSS
+445 KDFILVVEVTLSS

-469 VFRHVGKCQNEHNKP
+469 VFRHVGKCQNENDKP
-484 VFGLFVSEKM
+484 VFGLFICEKM

-516 VRILPMERSDFNLL
+516 VRILPIERLDFNLL

-535 KKKLK
+535 NEELK
-540 SNYLFDLFNSF
+540 SDYLFKMFNS
-551 LGDSALLKY
+551 LLDDNALNKY
-560 QDLGEENWI
+560 QEQGEEDWI
-569 NDFKKDLSLQ
+569 NDFKANLS

>member
-24 ITSLDGRDYDKN
+24 ISSLDGKEYDTN

-41 GKRIREEDGNLK
+41 GKRIREESENLK

-78 GVVYVPGS
+78 GIVYVPGVD
-86 GKGKFIITEQGKN
+86 KGKFELTEQGRN
-99 LINSKNMEFVIQRQI
+99 LINSKNMEFVMQRQI
-114 AKIQYPSPISARGTD
+114 AKIQYPSPIKVRGTEK
-129 NIKIIPLTT
+129 IKLIPLTAT
-138 IIKILKKVRD
+138 IKILKSVKD

-157 VITIEKFTQINT
+157 VITIENFSTIDQSIS
-169 AIKEILNFREKLKKI
+169 EILKFRENLKKI

-190 KKFRRETGLKKLEW
+190 RKFRDEVGIKKLNL
-204 FYQNENPN
+204 FYKNEDFS

-223 KEFLKTKLNNHK
+223 SEFLRTKLRNHK
-235 DYADSIFRYFIA
+235 DYADSIFRYFIS

-255 NSRLEISKINE
+255 KSRLEISKINE

-272 LETIGLEPKTFEP
+272 LETIGLEPKKFENDEKTF
-285 DEEKYV
+285 V
-291 KNYMGKENS
+291 KDYMGKENS
-300 ISLFTDKLSNLI
+300 ISLYTDKLDNLLN
-312 KKFNYLKRLSS
+312 KFDYLKKLSS
-323 KLKLKINTKN
+323 TLDLKINTTEIDKRFKN
-333 IENKFNEEK
+333 EK
-342 SLDIKKDIIVELQKR
+342 SLDIKKDIIVELQKK
-357 FISLKMEKF
+357 FIYLKMEKF
-366 IKKLSERNQTDF
+366 IKKLSERKKNDF
-378 DEILNHFE
+378 DEIVGHFE
-386 EISDRNSDI
+386 EISDRNSEI

-418 IIPSLNFDEDTN
+418 IIPSLNFDEDIN

-445 KNFILVVEVTLSS
+445 KDFILVVEVTLSA

-469 VFRHVGKCQNEHNKP
+469 VFRHVGKCQNENNKP
-484 VFGLFVSEKM
+484 VFGLFICEKM

-516 VRILPMERSDFNLL
+516 VRILPIERSDFNLL

-535 KKKLK
+535 NEELK
-540 SNYLFDLFNSF
+540 SDYLFGMFNS
-551 LGDSALLKY
+551 LLDDNALNKY
-560 QDLGEENWI
+560 QEQGEEDWI
-569 NDFKKDLSLQ
+569 NAFKANLS

>member
-24 ITSLDGRDYDKN
+24 ISSLDGKEYDTN

-41 GKRIREEDGNLK
+41 GKRIREESENLK

-78 GVVYVPGS
+78 GIVYVPGV
-86 GKGKFIITEQGKN
+86 GKGKFELTEQGRN
-99 LINSKNMEFVIQRQI
+99 LINSKNMEFVMQRQI
-114 AKIQYPSPISARGTD
+114 AKIQYPSPIKVRGTEK
-129 NIKIIPLTT
+129 IKLIPLTAT
-138 IIKILKKVRD
+138 IKILKSVKD

-157 VITIEKFTQINT
+157 VITIENFSTIDQSIS
-169 AIKEILNFREKLKKI
+169 EILKFRENLKKI

-190 KKFRRETGLKKLEW
+190 RKFRDEVGIKKLNL
-204 FYQNENPN
+204 FYKNEDFS

-223 KEFLKTKLNNHK
+223 SEFLRTKLRNHK
-235 DYADSIFRYFIA
+235 DYADSIFRYFIS

-255 NSRLEISKINE
+255 KSRLEISKINE

-272 LETIGLEPKTFEP
+272 LETIGLEPKKFDNDEKTF
-285 DEEKYV
+285 V
-291 KNYMGKENS
+291 KDYMGKENS
-300 ISLFTDKLSNLI
+300 ISLYTDKLDNLLN
-312 KKFNYLKRLSS
+312 KFDYLKKLSS
-323 KLKLKINTKN
+323 TLDLKINTTEIDKRFKN
-333 IENKFNEEK
+333 EK
-342 SLDIKKDIIVELQKR
+342 SLDIKKDIIVELQKK
-357 FISLKMEKF
+357 FIYLKMEKF
-366 IKKLSERNQTDF
+366 IKKLSERKKNDF
-378 DEILNHFE
+378 DEIVGHFE
-386 EISDRNSDI
+386 EISDRNSEI

-418 IIPSLNFDEDTN
+418 IIPSLNFDEDIN

-445 KNFILVVEVTLSS
+445 KDFILVVEVTLSA

-469 VFRHVGKCQNEHNKP
+469 VFRHVGKCQNENDKP
-484 VFGLFVSEKM
+484 VFGLFICEKM

-516 VRILPMERSDFNLL
+516 VRILPIERSDFNLL

-535 KKKLK
+535 NEELK
-540 SNYLFDLFNSF
+540 SDYLFGMFNS
-551 LGDSALLKY
+551 LLDDNALNKY
-560 QDLGEENWI
+560 QEQGEEDWI
-569 NDFKKDLSLQ
+569 NDFKANLS

>member
-24 ITSLDGRDYDKN
+24 ISSLDGKDYDKD

-41 GKRIREEDGNLK
+41 GKRIREESENLK

-63 DFVGRDYITRAPKKL
+63 DLVGRDYITRAPKKL
-78 GVVYVPGS
+78 GIVYVPGVD
-86 GKGKFIITEQGKN
+86 KGKFELTEQGRN
-99 LINSKNMEFVIQRQI
+99 LINSKNMEFVMQRQI
-114 AKIQYPSPISARGTD
+114 AKIQYPSPIKIRGTEK
-129 NIKIIPLTT
+129 IKLIPLTAT
-138 IIKILKKVRD
+138 IKILKSVKD

-157 VITIEKFTQINT
+157 VITIENFSTIHQSIS
-169 AIKEILNFREKLKKI
+169 EILKFRENLKKI

-190 KKFRRETGLKKLEW
+190 RKFRDEVGIKKLNL
-204 FYQNENPN
+204 FYKNEDFS

-223 KEFLKTKLNNHK
+223 SEFLRTKLRNHK
-235 DYADSIFRYFIA
+235 DYADSIFRYFIS

-255 NSRLEISKINE
+255 KSRLEISKINE

-272 LETIGLEPKTFEP
+272 LETIGLEPKKFENDEKTF
-285 DEEKYV
+285 V
-291 KNYMGKENS
+291 KDYMGKENS
-300 ISLFTDKLSNLI
+300 ISLYTDKPDNLLN
-312 KKFNYLKRLSS
+312 KFDYLKKLSS
-323 KLKLKINTKN
+323 TLDLKINTTEIDKRFKN
-333 IENKFNEEK
+333 EK
-342 SLDIKKDIIVELQKR
+342 SLDIKKDIIVELQKK
-357 FISLKMEKF
+357 FIYLKMEKF
-366 IKKLSERNQTDF
+366 IKKLSERKKNDF
-378 DEILNHFE
+378 DEIVGHFE
-386 EISDRNSDI
+386 EISDRNSEI

-418 IIPSLNFDEDTN
+418 IIPSLNFDEDIN

-445 KNFILVVEVTLSS
+445 KDFILVVEVTLST

-469 VFRHVGKCQNEHNKP
+469 VFRHVGKCQNENDKP
-484 VFGLFVSEKM
+484 VFGLFICEKM

-516 VRILPMERSDFNLL
+516 VRILPIERSDFNLL

-535 KKKLK
+535 NEELK
-540 SNYLFDLFNSF
+540 SDYLFGMFNS
-551 LGDSALLKY
+551 LLDDNALNKY
-560 QDLGEENWI
+560 QEQGEVDWI
-569 NDFKKDLSLQ
+569 NDFKANLS